1 MKRLE
6 EKLKRERERERER
19 ERGGQR
25 ERERERERERDLRIC
40 LPDIHLLVVGHKIGI
55 IQVYRL
61 L

>member
-1 MKRLE
+1 MRDREKRRD
-6 EKLKRERERERER
+6 RERKRKR
-19 ERGGQR
+19 R